1 MLSMQGWTLHG
12 PRRGVGR
19 GPWRCLRRGRSL
31 GLSRGLSRG
40 PSRGLSLFGSLLALG
55 LLGMMVVAAVLFLD
69 RWMLEERARI
79 AARQLTVLTH
89 AAESHVSGRFPAV
102 LEAVNV
108 GPAEITVGALKSA
121 GALPAG
127 FPDVNALGRGYRV
140 LMLAGGADA
149 LDLLVTETVPA
160 GDTAVPAAALLA
172 TDGRTRM
179 GLVAPDLPR
188 RLAGPV
194 VDTDVGAFQA
204 AFGGAPAARA
214 LATLRRLD
222 HREVYGDQLYRV
234 AVPGFADANR
244 METDLDL
251 GGNDLTG
258 AGNVEAETLTLESDL
273 TVGGDLTVADGLMV
287 GRALHVSGPAEVG
300 EGITAAGAR
309 IAGTATAGSLTVTHE
324 LRAAGMTAQGAVSA
338 GSVGVQGTVAAGSAS
353 LTGLQSDGVTAR
365 TVTATQVS
373 AAEATA
379 MAVRATAR
387 ANAAEAGFSRLVV
400 GTCTGC

>member
-1 MLSMQGWTLHG
+1 MLSMQGWTVHG

-19 GPWRCLRRGRSL
+19 GPWRGLRRGRSL
-31 GLSRGLSRG
+31 GLN
-40 PSRGLSLFGSLLALG
+40 RGLSLFGSLLALG

-102 LEAVNV
+102 LAAVNN
-108 GPAEITVGALKSA
+108 GPSEITVAALKSA

-140 LMLAGGADA
+140 LMLAASADA

-160 GDTAVPAAALLA
+160 GDTAVPAAALLE
-172 TDGRTRM
+172 TDRRTRM
-179 GLVAPDLPR
+179 GLVAPDLPG

-194 VDTDVGAFQA
+194 VDTDVCAFQA
-204 AFGGAPAARA
+204 AFGGAPAAGA

-222 HREVYGDQLYRV
+222 HREVYGDQLYRI

-258 AGNVEAETLTLESDL
+258 ADNVEAETLTLESDL
-273 TVGGDLTVADGLMV
+273 TVGGALTVADGLMV

-324 LRAAGMTAQGAVSA
+324 LRAAGITAQGAVSA

-379 MAVRATAR
+379 MAVRATVR
-387 ANAAEAGFSRLVV
+387 ANATEAGFSRLIV